1 MFVNAKFDQVIKGK
15 TLYSKSIYMR
25 EYEMLHEFSAS
36 KHENVELEYS
46 NSKQAAYAKNT
57 MARYIKNNKMSLK
70 ASQRQ
75 NFVYVIKSEGD
86 RT

>member
-1 MFVNAKFDQVIKGK
+1 
-15 TLYSKSIYMR
+15 MR

-36 KHENVELEYS
+36 KYENVELEYS
-46 NSKQAAYAKNT
+46 NSKQAAYAKNVMT
-57 MARYIKNNKMSLK
+57 RYIKNNKMSLK

-75 NFVYVIKSEGD
+75 HFLFVTKSEGG

>member
-1 MFVNAKFDQVIKGK
+1 MFVNAKFDQAIKGK

-25 EYEMLHEFSAS
+25 EYELLHEFSAS

-46 NSKQAAYAKNT
+46 NTKQATYAKNI
-57 MARYIKNNKMSLK
+57 MSKYIKNNKMSLK
-70 ASQRQ
+70 AFQRK
-75 NFVYVIKSEGD
+75 NFIYVTKSEGD

>member
-1 MFVNAKFDQVIKGK
+1 MFVNAKFDQAIKGK
-15 TLYSKSIYMR
+15 ALYSKSLYAR

-36 KHENVELEYS
+36 KYENVELEYS
-46 NSKQAAYAKNT
+46 NSKQAAYAKNV

-75 NFVYVIKSEGD
+75 NFIYVTKSEVNKA
-86 RT
+86 